1 MYGKKFPHPLQSHM
15 LTVYSEHWSTSRHA
29 SGFYRGLANLCQY
42 VIARK
47 RLQGRQPQTV
57 VEEAVARLVL
67 RLGGLRVG
75 VIKEDTNHA
84 SFVRVPSLNL
94 QDFIQWKTVTTSTQA
109 QYDAHILEAIRD
121 RLEQLWTDTANRPPW
136 KLLVVQNKPTSLASD
151 EVVLDMVFTTH
162 HALADGKSTT
172 VFHTQ
177 LLQELNSSSGPP
189 PELKNHILTFDQP
202 PVLAPTQEELIQ
214 FKIGWL
220 FFLKIL
226 WGEFGPAWLKPTP
239 PAEPWRGK
247 VITLEP
253 QKLNLRLMAIEPDV
267 VSSLVTACRAHS
279 ATLTAIIH
287 ALVLTSLARRVPPE
301 VAPTFAG
308 ETAISLLPL
317 AQLAAGVDVDLS
329 KMLTDLNT
337 GTKTVWSVETVANL
351 RAQFG
356 SSDDN
361 LEEELIWP
369 LAAAWRAEMKTK
381 VASLP
386 NDDVVGLMAWVTD
399 WQKRWEGKIGQ
410 QRDATWAVS
419 NVGSLKG
426 ISSEGPGGWRIQRS
440 FFTQPAAVAGPA
452 FSVNVTGV
460 EGGEVTLTM
469 NWQETIIDSEL
480 VDGLVEDLSAWL
492 EGFGNTGKFGIFR
505 GAK

>member
-1 MYGKKFPHPLQSHM
+1 MNPPIVRQCGLI
-15 LTVYSEHWSTSRHA
+15 EHWSTSRHA
-29 SGFYRGLANLCQY
+29 LGLYRGLANSCQY
-42 VIARK
+42 VIARE
-47 RLQGRQPQTV
+47 RLQGRQLQTV

-75 VIKEDTNHA
+75 VIEEDTNHA

-94 QDFIQWKTVTTSTQA
+94 QDFIQWKPVTASTQA

-121 RLEQLWTDTANRPPW
+121 RLEQLWADTKNRPPW
-136 KLLVVQNKPTSLASD
+136 KLLIVQNKSSSPASD
-151 EVVLDMVFTTH
+151 EVVLDIVFATH
-162 HALADGKSTT
+162 HVLADGKSTT

-177 LLQELNSSSGPP
+177 LLQELNSSSGRP
-189 PELKNHILTFDQP
+189 PELENHILTFDQP

-214 FKIGWL
+214 FRIGWA
-220 FFLKIL
+220 FFLKTL

-239 PAEPWRGK
+239 PAAPWRGK

-253 QKLNLRLMAIEPDV
+253 HKLNIQLMAIKPDTV
-267 VSSLVTACRAHS
+267 TSLVSACRAHG

-287 ALVLTSLARRVPPE
+287 ALVLTSLARRIQPE
-301 VAPTFAG
+301 IAPTFAG

-329 KMLTDLNT
+329 KILTDLNT
-337 GTKTVWSVETVANL
+337 GTKTVWSVETVSRL
-351 RAQFG
+351 RARLG
-356 SSDDN
+356 SPSDN

-369 LAAAWRAEMKTK
+369 LAAAWRAEMKAK

-386 NDDVVGLMAWVTD
+386 DDDVVGLIAWVTD
-399 WQKRWEGKIGQ
+399 WQERWKGKIGQ

-419 NVGSLKG
+419 NIGSLRG
-426 ISSEGPGGWRIQRS
+426 VSSEGPGGWRIQRS
-440 FFTQPAAVAGPA
+440 FFTQPAAIAGPA
-452 FSVNVTGV
+452 FSVNVTSV

-469 NWQETIIDSEL
+469 NWQETIIDAAL
-480 VDGLVEDLSAWL
+480 VDGLVEDLSGWI
-492 EGFGNTGKFGIFR
+492 EDFGNTGRFGIFR
-505 GAK
+505 GEQ